1 MTKAELDFRQALRD
15 YCHKSGIELGELS
28 GLDRRNRKVMTLL
41 TENGSDIL
49 RILYVKYSKY
59 PSPKGFWGFPRLDS
73 NVITTIRGAAR
84 EWVLVLLLGDGKHCY
99 VGTSEMAEQ
108 AIDKLTPVED
118 GNYRLHEN
126 DIRDWLQIDNR
137 ADLFDQLL
145 RPASSAIRSRSGTED
160 DSFDIQERAAGFQSN
175 PEIRLIIELH
185 AMARAKKE
193 LEKKGY
199 RNFADTSANRPY
211 DYKCKKDGKHY
222 FVEVKGTQG
231 PGASVILTRNEVDH
245 WKKHQNESIAVIVH
259 GVKLNHAGES
269 LGASGGTARVC
280 FPWKLEQVE
289 PIQYKWTVS
298 GCP

>member
-137 ADLFDQLL
+137 ADLVRPIAPSSIVSYPFAIWDRGRQL
-145 RPASSAIRSRSGTED
+145 RHSGA
-160 DSFDIQERAAGFQSN
+160 RR
-175 PEIRLIIELH
+175 RL
-185 AMARAKKE
+185 
-193 LEKKGY
+193 
-199 RNFADTSANRPY
+199 
-211 DYKCKKDGKHY
+211 
-222 FVEVKGTQG
+222 
-231 PGASVILTRNEVDH
+231 
-245 WKKHQNESIAVIVH
+245 
-259 GVKLNHAGES
+259 
-269 LGASGGTARVC
+269 
-280 FPWKLEQVE
+280 
-289 PIQYKWTVS
+289 PIQ
-298 GCP
+298 P